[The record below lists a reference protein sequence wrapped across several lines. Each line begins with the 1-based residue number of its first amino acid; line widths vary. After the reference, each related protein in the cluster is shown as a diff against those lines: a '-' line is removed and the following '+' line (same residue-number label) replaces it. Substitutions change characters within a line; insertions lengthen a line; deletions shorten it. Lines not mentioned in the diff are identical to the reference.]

1 MNNNPANQLHYPL
14 HDVRATIK
22 RRTRNINSEWA
33 TSEYAF
39 NKRVF
44 PFFSNTSDVTKGLV
58 GRTLHIAVA
67 ILKITNL
74 LELREA
80 MRKEILNA
88 LSLKG

>member
-1 MNNNPANQLHYPL
+1 MN
-14 HDVRATIK
+14 T
-22 RRTRNINSEWA
+22 
-33 TSEYAF
+33 F